1 MNPLQSTDA
10 KISASPDR
18 AAARA
23 AIVQPYED
31 DLQFLLE
38 HPDDGK
44 GAAAGGVAP
53 PADRTQQGI
62 VARAIRVVRRALA
75 RVPGAAFAQRL
86 PVGFL
91 RH

>member
-1 MNPLQSTDA
+1 MNPLQSTDL

-18 AAARA
+18 IAARA

-38 HPDDGK
+38 HPDDGE
-44 GAAAGGVAP
+44 GAAAGGVAT
-53 PADRTQQGI
+53 PAASTQQSMFT
-62 VARAIRVVRRALA
+62 RAIRAFRSALA

-86 PVGFL
+86 PIGFL